1 MPPLTAAKQLTV
13 VSCKTDIFDLCELDS
28 IALLFD
34 WAFVLAASQEL
45 PEEEEVADVLAASQE
60 LPEEEEEEEEEE
72 EVADQAGLYWGMV
85 MPAGWEVGNIKV

>member
-45 PEEEEVADVLAASQE
+45 PEEEE
-60 LPEEEEEEEEEE
+60 EEEEEE